1 MPSLPP
7 LRGSRNLLLVVSVTN
22 TSYAALLDG
31 SLLLLLFD
39 GFHDGL
45 HAVLL
50 DGWLAGVVFLLLV
63 DVLPNGLCAVLLDGW
78 YYYRLVGSPI
88 ASACQLLW

>member
-1 MPSLPP
+1 MRSLPP
-7 LRGSRNLLLVVSVTN
+7 LQGSLNLLRVVSITN
-22 TSYAALLDG
+22 TSYAALLAG

-50 DGWLAGVVFLLLV
+50 DGWLAGSVFLLLV
-63 DVLPNGLCAVLLDGW
+63 DGLTNGSCAVLLDGLH
-78 YYYRLVGSPI
+78 Y
-88 ASACQLLW
+88 

>member
-7 LRGSRNLLLVVSVTN
+7 LPGSLNLLLVVSVTN
-22 TSYAALLDG
+22 TSFAALRAG
-31 SLLLLLFD
+31 SFLLLLFD

-50 DGWLAGVVFLLLV
+50 DGWLAGSVFLLLV
-63 DVLPNGLCAVLLDGW
+63 DGLTNGSCAVLLDGW
-78 YYYRLVGSPI
+78 HYCRLVGSPI
-88 ASACQLLW
+88 TSACR

>member
-7 LRGSRNLLLVVSVTN
+7 LQVSLNLLLVVRVTN
-22 TSYAALLDG
+22 TSYAALLAG
-31 SLLLLLFD
+31 LLLLLLFD

-50 DGWLAGVVFLLLV
+50 DGWLAGAVFLLLV
-63 DVLPNGLCAVLLDGW
+63 DGLPNGSCAILLDGW
-78 YYYRLVGSPI
+78 HY
-88 ASACQLLW
+88 